1 MAIDIVTPKRK
12 NDDGVYEVELRIANG
27 DLEALESIQQDYD
40 VKDLESIIAFSIN
53 VLKQA
58 GGRPIAVTTD
68 DRLTKK
74 LMPADEIRNDRA
86 HK

>member
-1 MAIDIVTPKRK
+1 MAIDITSKRQ

-40 VKDLESIIAFSIN
+40 VKDLKSVIAFSIN

-68 DRLTKK
+68 DGFTKK
-74 LMPADEIRNDRA
+74 LVPADEIRNDRT